1 MPMPVSATEIST
13 EPLSGIDADPPA
25 PWRELARVGKQIKQN
40 LFDLALVA
48 DDVAQALVN
57 GNVERDAVPGGGLAA
72 LTLPQSER

>member
-25 PWRELARVGKQIKQN
+25 LWRELDRVGKQIKQN

-48 DDVAQALVN
+48 DDVV
-57 GNVERDAVPGGGLAA
+57 
-72 LTLPQSER
+72 